1 MNEKRLRE
9 SLASALAAAHNEHL
23 DEAAKN
29 PSIKKQ
35 SREGFL
41 SVYGPA
47 SDDDGL
53 IEFFARRSHQNRSGI
68 VPKGKR

>member
-9 SLASALAAAHNEHL
+9 SLAKAVSAAHNEHL
-23 DEAAKN
+23 DEAAKD

-35 SREGFL
+35 SRTDFL

-47 SDDDGL
+47 SDDDSL
-53 IEFFARRSHQNRSGI
+53 IEYFARRSHQNRSGS
-68 VPKGKR
+68 VPKRKW

>member
-9 SLASALAAAHNEHL
+9 SLEAALAAACNEHL
-23 DEAAKN
+23 DEAAKD

-35 SREGFL
+35 SRAEFL
-41 SVYGPA
+41 SAYAPA
-47 SDDDGL
+47 SDDGL

-68 VPKGKR
+68 VPRRKR